1 MKAKLDA
8 GRALLYETACYVDI
22 YKCLEDIER
31 DRKLTPEEKQELKKY
46 QRLAD
51 AFTPL
56 AKGMNSEYANQNA
69 YDAISIHGGSGFIM
83 EYKSQ
88 RLFRDAR
95 IFSIYEGTT
104 QLQVVAA
111 IRYITN
117 GTMLN
122 NIKEMYESLEVSE
135 SLKGLKE
142 RIGLLI
148 PVYEESL
155 AKVKA
160 LENQDTQ
167 DFLARRLYDMTAE
180 FVMSLLILRDATKAP
195 ELFEKSA
202 NVYVRMTE
210 ENVIAKMSYIKLF
223 QVEDLENFKAVE
235 KEDTAE

>member
-1 MKAKLDA
+1 M
-8 GRALLYETACYVDI
+8 E
-22 YKCLEDIER
+22 
-31 DRKLTPEEKQELKKY
+31 PEEKQELKKY

-160 LENQDTQ
+160 LENQDAQ

-180 FVMSLLILRDATKAP
+180 LVMSLLILRDATKAP

-210 ENVIAKMSYIKLF
+210 EDVIGKMSYIKLF
-223 QVEDLENFKAVE
+223 QVKDLANF
-235 KEDTAE
+235 TANDEAAE